1 MDKRV
6 FTMAILTIISAF
18 ILVLVIVYAT
28 NADKIKDLTGKGGTD
43 EADAATSFVS
53 ETGMIEG
60 DQIGDNLDAFLND
73 EDFFDE
79 NDNLPSIV
87 VIKENEEGSANSA
100 SSGASV
106 SEDDAKKNSKDKVD
120 AVGRVEGGTIENP
133 NPIDADELPIS
144 GSTLPPV
151 EGTPVGSAAGN

>member
-28 NADKIKDLTGKGGTD
+28 NADKINKLTGKGSND
-43 EADAATSFVS
+43 DADSAASFVS
-53 ETGMIEG
+53 GNGMLEG
-60 DQIGDNLDAFLND
+60 DQIGDNLDAFIYDD
-73 EDFFDE
+73 EFFDE
-79 NDNLPSIV
+79 NDQVPAIV
-87 VIKENEEGSANSA
+87 VIKENESDAANSV
-100 SSGASV
+100 SSGAS
-106 SEDDAKKNSKDKVD
+106 SEDDGSDKKRVGMGKVK
-120 AVGRVEGGTIENP
+120 GGELENP
-133 NPIDADELPIS
+133 NPIDEDELPLT

>member
-28 NADKIKDLTGKGGTD
+28 NADKISELTGKGNSN
-43 EADAATSFVS
+43 EADTAASYVS
-53 ETGMIEG
+53 GTGMIEG
-60 DQIGDNLDAFLND
+60 DQIGDNLDAFVYD

-79 NDNLPSIV
+79 NDKIPAIV
-87 VIKENEEGSANSA
+87 VIKENESDAANSA
-100 SSGASV
+100 SSGASDETDG
-106 SEDDAKKNSKDKVD
+106 SEDKKRVGMGKVSS
-120 AVGRVEGGTIENP
+120 GELENP
-133 NPIDADELPIS
+133 NPIDEDELPLT

-151 EGTPVGSAAGN
+151 EGTPVGTAVGN